1 MVMQTPRVG
10 NENHNPEDYEIWL
23 GPYLGTRAVDDEQLT
38 LALASGLTIDECHDR
53 LLDAECLL
61 FETSDDVSWAQ
72 GWQDAVIAIE
82 WLDSDGNRRDE
93 ETELFYGDLRE
104 LADDRRQE
112 LRRGCYSASLITGV
126 PELDEIV
133 YSNTLGRC
141 DCLTAGMLFLQDEHN
156 DYSEIASVLRSTTD
170 RQELRELAARQQAIE
185 TSHVLHPIWTPY
197 GYVRHDQIGGI

>member
-10 NENHNPEDYEIWL
+10 NENHNPEYYEIWL

-61 FETSDDVSWAQ
+61 FETYDDVSWAQ